1 MKRHLIIVTLV
12 AFAFSSVFILSSCAK
27 KQVVTAEEELK
38 AAPKEGAKAGPGK
51 EKPAVTE
58 AAKVEAAKEVETAK
72 EEVAKEEKVKL
83 ERLKELEEAKRAG
96 AIGERP
102 TIEEKAIGERPTIEE
117 KAIEEKPRVG
127 EKVVKE
133 KAAAPELDE
142 ERAYRERMAAQ
153 VEAESIYFDFDRSFI
168 RPEYRLILEKKVEL
182 LKEFPEYYLRIEGNC
197 DERGTNEYNLALGD
211 RRADSA
217 KNYLISR
224 GISADRIE
232 TLSYGEERPLA
243 VGHNE
248 ESWAQN
254 RRDDFVLMKK

>member
-1 MKRHLIIVTLV
+1 MKRNLIIATLV

-27 KQVVTAEEELK
+27 KQVVTHEEELK
-38 AAPKEGAKAGPGK
+38 AAPKEKAELEKG
-51 EKPAVTE
+51 KPALTE
-58 AAKVEAAKEVETAK
+58 AEKAK
-72 EEVAKEEKVKL
+72 VAKEEELKL
-83 ERLKELEEAKRAG
+83 ERLKELEEARRAE
-96 AIGERP
+96 AIRGKP
-102 TIEEKAIGERPTIEE
+102 AIEE
-117 KAIEEKPRVG
+117 KAIEEKAI
-127 EKVVKE
+127 EE
-133 KAAAPELDE
+133 KAAAREFDE
-142 ERAYRERMAAQ
+142 QRAYRERMAAQ
-153 VEAESIYFDFDRSFI
+153 VEAEPIYFDFDRSFI
-168 RPEYRLILEKKVEL
+168 SPEYRTVLEKKVEF
-182 LKEFPEYYLRIEGNC
+182 LKEFQEYSIRIEGNC

-243 VGHNE
+243 LGHNE